1 MNIASSTR
9 SANHSSAAAV
19 EVEGELRAILKS
31 SASGIAHAKSLHET
45 TSASSG
51 GNPFIQQILAPSLK
65 EIDRAIAQLQK
76 MRDFLQS
83 EGQRIEREMA
93 QYAQLGEA
101 AMKSTKIIA
110 ENMAHRSLAG

>member
-1 MNIASSTR
+1 MNMASSTR
-9 SANHSSAAAV
+9 SANHSQAAAV

-31 SASGIAHAKSLHET
+31 SASGSAHAKSFNE
-45 TSASSG
+45 TSANGG
-51 GNPFIQQILAPSLK
+51 GNPFIQQVLTPSLK
-65 EIDRAIAQLQK
+65 EIDRAIAQLQQ

-93 QYAQLGEA
+93 QYAQLGQA

-110 ENMAHRSLAG
+110 ENMAHRSHAG

>member
-1 MNIASSTR
+1 MNMASAIR
-9 SANHSSAAAV
+9 SANNAQAAAV

-31 SASGIAHAKSLHET
+31 SAPGIAHAKSFNET
-45 TSASSG
+45 STGGS
-51 GNPFIQQILAPSLK
+51 GNPFIQQVLVPSLK
-65 EIDRAIAQLQK
+65 EIDKAIAQLQQ

-110 ENMAHRSLAG
+110 ENMAHRNAAG

>member
-1 MNIASSTR
+1 MNMASPTR
-9 SANHSSAAAV
+9 SANHAQAAAV

-31 SASGIAHAKSLHET
+31 SASGSASAKSFNE
-45 TSASSG
+45 TSASS
-51 GNPFIQQILAPSLK
+51 NPFIQHVLVPSLK
-65 EIDRAIAQLQK
+65 EIDKAIAQLQQ

-83 EGQRIEREMA
+83 EGQRIERELA

-110 ENMAHRSLAG
+110 DNMAPRNLAG